1 MLTIFPNYAVCFKNK
16 NFWIESSQIS
26 VNQTILE
33 NGIKLQIAAVLD
45 DTNCDGNYSILD
57 IKDVNFISLGLYNSH
72 KSFFLKF
79 ISYFEY
85 LLNII
90 KTVKKSDFNY
100 IYCPGHIGLFTT
112 LIACLFNKPFGIYLR
127 GEWRNSTPKPLHFLL
142 SIIIRRA
149 RFIICTGAE
158 LTKEISRINRNAIA
172 VAPMSPL
179 LYFDP
184 LIEPQKD
191 SNFIKI
197 LFVGQLIKHKGVFE
211 LIHAFKNIIEINR
224 TNLKLDIVGNGAE
237 KRNLELLIQKYNLQE
252 HISIFSINSD
262 TEKLANLYAKADIF
276 CLPTYTEGFPRV
288 IYEAMHFSLPIITT
302 KVGQIPSLIVDGQ
315 NGVFCKPGSIDSLT
329 IKLLELIDSKSNR
342 LLLGYNANNT
352 LKPFLKDWRK
362 TSHGNQITI
371 LLKKNNFIQS

>member
-1 MLTIFPNYAVCFKNK
+1 MLTIFPNYAVCFKNN

-45 DTNCDGNYSILD
+45 DMNCDGNYSTLD
-57 IKDVNFISLGLYNSH
+57 IKDVNFISLGLYNSR
-72 KSFFLKF
+72 KSFFLKL

-85 LLNII
+85 LFNII

-127 GEWRNSTPKPLHFLL
+127 GEWRDSTPKPLHFLFN
-142 SIIIRRA
+142 IIIRRA

-158 LTKEISRINRNAIA
+158 LTKKISRINRNAIA

-191 SNFIKI
+191 DNFIKI

-211 LIHAFKNIIEINR
+211 LIHAFKNIIETNR

-252 HISIFSINSD
+252 HISIFGINSD
-262 TEKLANLYAKADIF
+262 IEKLANLYAKGDIF

-315 NGVFCKPGSIDSLT
+315 NGVFCIPGSIDSLT
-329 IKLLELIDSKSNR
+329 VKLLELIDSKSNR

-352 LKPFLKDWRK
+352 LKPFLMDWRK
-362 TSHGNQITI
+362 TSHGNQITV